1 MFKRIVR
8 NGMRRPAY
16 SIAVVLVTA
25 VLTIVL
31 CYLHRTG
38 QEELHSYE
46 QTFASIPVLFRVTDL
61 DGSKPS
67 TIPGWIADLFT
78 DQGMQ
83 PNIAPYVGKLYSR
96 VSRTGTL
103 TDANG
108 MIQNCTVAGIGALY
122 VAEELTENWGGQTY
136 WFEGYDE
143 SILVTQQLVCLVPES
158 MKDIP
163 QVELQFQHTYS
174 VSEHQTTTKSV
185 SRIFQVI
192 GYYVDKGNT
201 TLYCPYGAMTE
212 LHAELAAAKE
222 VKEVCAVLKDN
233 SRLPQLRQAAADWF
247 AEPNPSGEKTPWG
260 RFDND
265 YYLYALDIDDYM
277 LRSLESNMKSS
288 MQLNQLASVVVFI
301 LSAGAGF
308 FTGFLIIRARKREIA
323 LMRTL
328 GASHAAIFLDLA
340 LEQTVCVLTGILL
353 GGIVFLWQPIDRLAI
368 FGGIYAAGLALALM
382 IFLRKNLLTTIKEDE

>member
-16 SIAVVLVTA
+16 SIAVLLVTA
-25 VLTIVL
+25 VLAVVL

-38 QEELHSYE
+38 QAELRSYE
-46 QTFASIPVLFRVTDL
+46 QTFASVPVLFRVTDL

-67 TIPGWIADLFT
+67 MIPGWIADLFT
-78 DQGMQ
+78 DRGMQ
-83 PNIAPYVGKLYSR
+83 PNIAPFVGQLYSR
-96 VSRTGTL
+96 VSRTGTQ
-103 TDANG
+103 TDEDG
-108 MIQNCTVAGIGALY
+108 MTRSVTVAGIGALY
-122 VAEELTENWGGQTY
+122 VAEELTENWGGQTF

-143 SILVTQQLVCLVPES
+143 SILVTDQPVCLVPES
-158 MKDIP
+158 MQDMQ

-174 VSEHQTTTKSV
+174 VSEHQTSTKTV
-185 SRIFQVI
+185 NRTFQVI
-192 GYYVDKGNT
+192 GYYVDQGNT
-201 TLYCPYGAMTE
+201 TLYCPYGTMTE
-212 LHAELAAAKE
+212 LHAELGASKE
-222 VKEVCAVLKDN
+222 VEEVCAVLKDN
-233 SRLPQLRQAAADWF
+233 NSLPQLRQAAAEWF

-260 RFDND
+260 RFDNE

-288 MQLNQLASVVVFI
+288 MQLNQLASAVVFI

-308 FTGFLIIRARKREIA
+308 LTGFLVIRARKREIA

-328 GASHAAIFLDLA
+328 GASHGAIFLELA
-340 LEQTVCVLTGILL
+340 LEQTMCVLAGIFM
-353 GGIVFLWQPIDRLAI
+353 GGIGFLWQPVDRLGLFA
-368 FGGIYAAGLALALM
+368 GIYTAGLALALV